1 MFLRREETKRSPRV
15 IVPWRQETATKRLHE
30 DRCKAKLH
38 KETGMKEDAGLG
50 G

>member
-1 MFLRREETKRSPRV
+1 MSPTV
-15 IVPWRQETATKRLHE
+15 IVPWRQETAIKRLHE

-50 G
+50 VLNGNSYAL